1 MWKLNL
7 INFFYYLFKRMKN
20 STIVRHMIDHAFL
33 CCFTFN
39 SRSFGSWCCG
49 YWYDII
55 TWKTTFSS
63 TWIKSYPMLFV
74 TCLTWLCCYRIRSHE
89 FFQINNENSTHVWH
103 DIINISPNTIYPRAE
118 PYLFSFL
125 YLETKMRLC
134 LQGEPQ

>member
-1 MWKLNL
+1 VKTEFD
-7 INFFYYLFKRMKN
+7 NFFYYLFKRMKK
-20 STIVRHMIDHAFL
+20 STIVGHIWGDHAF
-33 CCFTFN
+33 CVV
-39 SRSFGSWCCG
+39 SHSIPWCCG
-49 YWYDII
+49 HWYDII
-55 TWKTTFSS
+55 TWETTFSS

-74 TCLTWLCCYRIRSHE
+74 TCLTWRFGTWLCCYRIRSHE

-103 DIINISPNTIYPRAE
+103 DIINISPNTIYQRAE